1 MTSRSSTPL
10 WRTLV
15 VCVLVCASALLL
27 AAGGTL
33 VYAQRELLDSG
44 RFADRLAS
52 ALRDHDV
59 RAVFA
64 RRVTA
69 AIEAKRPDLIA
80 ARPVIRAAAMRVA
93 GSAPFEAAVR
103 SAAFELHRSVFA
115 GGGRGG
121 ATLRVADAGVLI
133 VDAVRRVH
141 PGLASR
147 LQASVETRVASLTS
161 LSRSATSFV
170 RRVKRLGSVGP
181 WALALAVLLM
191 AGVLL
196 LARDRRRGVVAV
208 ALSFA
213 AAGGVGAVALVV
225 ARAVV
230 LSRVPGGDQDRAAAG
245 AGWDA
250 YLGGLLGWCLAALVA
265 GLIVAAAAAV
275 WARRGGRPDRGVRAR
290 RGGTRAVSL
299 LVLAGGLA
307 AVAVL
312 ATRSAATP
320 DAAQSSPAVCNGH
333 RELCARR
340 LDRVA
345 LAATHNSMAAAS
357 DPGWFFAQQQKGIA
371 AQLEDGIRGL
381 LIDTHYGVRTPRGI
395 KTDLAAEGT
404 TRAKLVAEVGEP
416 FVAAVE
422 RLRGR
427 IGYTGSAPPEVF
439 LCHGACEVGATP
451 FVPALEAVR
460 DFAVRHPGEVI
471 VLSIED
477 KVTPADT
484 ADAFRRSGLLPLV
497 YSGPSGPPW
506 PTLGSLVDSG
516 HRIVVFGERETG
528 DVPWY
533 RPQFKYVQDTP
544 FGFRSVAELEAP
556 SSCALNR
563 GPPDAAL
570 FLLNHWVDTPPAN
583 RSSNAAVVNRYG
595 ALLGRARR
603 CEQERRRLPNL
614 LAVDFYKTGDVVRVA
629 DALNGVGKP

>member
-1 MTSRSSTPL
+1 VDSHSSTPL

-69 AIEAKRPDLIA
+69 AIEAGRPDLIA

-103 SAAFELHRSVFA
+103 SAAFELHRSVFG

-133 VDAVRRVH
+133 VDVVRRAH
-141 PGLASR
+141 PALASR
-147 LQASVETRVASLTS
+147 LQASVETRVASLAS
-161 LSRSATSFV
+161 LHDSATSFA
-170 RRVKRLGSVGP
+170 RRVKRLASAGP
-181 WALALAVLLM
+181 WALVLAALLM
-191 AGVLL
+191 AGALL

-213 AAGGVGAVALVV
+213 AAGGVGALALVV

-245 AGWDA
+245 DGWDA
-250 YLGGLLGWCLAALVA
+250 YLGGLLGWCLAALGA

-275 WARRGGRPDRGVRAR
+275 WARRGASSSPGERPRRAPR
-290 RGGTRAVSL
+290 VL
-299 LVLAGGLA
+299 LVLVAAGLV

-320 DAAQSSPAVCNGH
+320 DGVSLGGLACNGH
-333 RELCARR
+333 RELCGRR
-340 LDRVA
+340 LDMVA

-371 AQLEDGIRGL
+371 AQLDDGIRGL

-395 KTDLAAEGT
+395 KTDLAAEGS
-404 TRAKLVAEVGEP
+404 TRAKLVAAVGEP
-416 FVAAVE
+416 FVAAAE

-427 IGYTGSAPPEVF
+427 IGYKGSGPPSVF

-451 FVPALEAVR
+451 VVPALEAVR
-460 DFAVRHPGEVI
+460 DFAVRHPREVI

-484 ADAFRRSGLLPLV
+484 VDAFRRSGLLPLV
-497 YSGPSGPPW
+497 YTGPSGPPW

-516 HRIVVFGERETG
+516 HRIVVFGEKETG

-544 FGFRSVAELEAP
+544 FGFRSVADLEAP
-556 SSCALNR
+556 SSCAPNR
-563 GPPDAAL
+563 GPGDAAL

-583 RSSNAAVVNRYG
+583 RPSNAAVVNRYG

-614 LAVDFYKTGDVVRVA
+614 LAVDFYKTGDVLRVA
-629 DALNGVGKP
+629 DALNGVGPAP